1 VVRRPCLHFISYTK
15 GAGRGAESSLF
26 FFMRFEFQKFTVPP
40 HFLRRLSH
48 SPFIRRAEGAG
59 MARTDENA
67 REHDADPRAP
77 VGNDGAN
84 DTVLRHQSTGK
95 FALTPAD
102 PSVSS
107 LGCVRFFAKPIT
119 FSEDRDSSSFGLLH
133 HAHAPCKT
141 LPLPPPSSLPASFS
155 HPRGGGRPSIRP
167 CIRAICVF
175 ALTKKPGSRV
185 DGSFAPVSQRVSGAY
200 PPPTCSTIPAPIPVP
215 LGSALARRRRSRT
228 SEGAV
233 SRSATTRQPRQTKS
247 KTFPTE

>member
-1 VVRRPCLHFISYTK
+1 
-15 GAGRGAESSLF
+15 
-26 FFMRFEFQKFTVPP
+26 
-40 HFLRRLSH
+40 
-48 SPFIRRAEGAG
+48 

-185 DGSFAPVSQRVSGAY
+185 DGSFAPISQRVSGAY
-200 PPPTCSTIPAPIPVP
+200 PPPLAQQYPRPYLSRWEAPSRDAVGRARARGRSPEALQHDNRVRQNQKPSLQSEQGRVENVQTDTQVFAGLPHSKCS
-215 LGSALARRRRSRT
+215 S
-228 SEGAV
+228 
-233 SRSATTRQPRQTKS
+233 
-247 KTFPTE
+247 F